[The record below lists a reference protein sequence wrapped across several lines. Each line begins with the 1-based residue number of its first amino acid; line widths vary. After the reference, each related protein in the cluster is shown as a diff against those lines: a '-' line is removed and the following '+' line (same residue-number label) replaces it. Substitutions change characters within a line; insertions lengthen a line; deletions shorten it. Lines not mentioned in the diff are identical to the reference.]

1 MDFITDLRH
10 FIEEKLPDS
19 DVRGKAARDAASKL
33 LGSWPDRIDG
43 LTEDNLL
50 KDVDAVIAHLQA
62 FREKAKRVLPSVNG
76 GICCL
81 VYWDDESWW
90 EDDAAAAFKQG
101 WRVTPVHRS
110 LIVRDGPGFD
120 IFATDEDALAFVKA
134 RAAAGDARAIKAL
147 KFHEHGLT
155 VPPEPPRA
163 PIQEYGELDC

>member
-1 MDFITDLRH
+1 MDGITDLRH
-10 FIEEKLPDS
+10 FIDALPDS
-19 DVRGKAARDAASKL
+19 EVRGNAARQAASTL
-33 LGSWPDRIDG
+33 LGSWTDRIDG
-43 LTEDNLL
+43 ITEDNLL
-50 KDVDAVIAHLQA
+50 KDVDAVISHLQA
-62 FREKAKRVLPSVNG
+62 FREKAKRVLPSGNG
-76 GICCL
+76 GILCL
-81 VYWDDESWW
+81 LCWEGEGWW
-90 EDDAAAAFKQG
+90 EDDEAAAFKQG

-163 PIQEYGELDC
+163 PIQEYGELNC

>member
-10 FIEEKLPDS
+10 FIEEKLSES
-19 DVRGKAARDAASKL
+19 DVRCRAARDAANTL

-50 KDVDAVIAHLQA
+50 KDVDAVIVHLQT

-76 GICCL
+76 GILSLLYC
-81 VYWDDESWW
+81 EGENWW
-90 EDDAAAAFKQG
+90 EDDEDAAFRQG
-101 WRVTPVHRS
+101 WRVSHAPRS

-120 IFATDEDALAFVKA
+120 IFATDDDALAFVKA
-134 RAAAGDARAIKAL
+134 RADAGDARAVKAL

-155 VPPEPPRA
+155 VPPEPSREPV
-163 PIQEYGELDC
+163 QEYGELDC